1 MNIETGMKVK
11 TAAELEDTREML
23 INPRHLECRKAG
35 ITGTVKGY
43 VPGHGGDVWWV
54 AHDDSD
60 DVGAYCYTEL
70 EPNDEMRD
78 RSGSG
83 TSKANQP
90 IEPK

>member
-70 EPNDEMRD
+70 EPNA
-78 RSGSG
+78 
-83 TSKANQP
+83 KAQATETA
-90 IEPK
+90 I